1 MRLEILDENNFV
13 LFIIDKNN
21 IPILEESKIS
31 EYLRKIFLKIKDK
44 YHIDIYGYYN
54 VIIFLDDNYGMIIKL
69 NREEEY
75 LSYYD
80 KQIEMKIIISD
91 DEILYKIENIYMID
105 DALLNK
111 GELYLYKNELYLRIT
126 KEINFIELGLLIEN
140 SRIIFENTNEIKKGE
155 KIEIR

>member
-126 KEINFIELGLLIEN
+126 KEISFIELGLLIEN